1 VPKAASVSRVP
12 ARHNLNQDLNR
23 CLKQYATAALGAAG
37 VSTLAMAQA
46 PTTTNIVYTPANIAL
61 TEPNPGTV
69 VPIDFNHDGVPDI
82 TISATGFSIAYS
94 GHGGRANGSIF
105 EAPAPGNLAIG
116 GHALAQ
122 GVPLS
127 QGGAFRSTKQ
137 KMAWGNFRFLL
148 STSNPIDSSGGPFKD
163 VSNKYLGVKFKVNG
177 QFHFGWIRVSIT
189 THPSFVS
196 GTITGYAFN
205 SIANVPIFAG
215 QLRPAGSEQ
224 AAIQNVPP
232 GSLGMLAAGAQ
243 AIPYWKK

>member
-1 VPKAASVSRVP
+1 VPEAASVSQAS
-12 ARHNLNQDLNR
+12 ARRNQNQDLNR

-46 PTTTNIVYTPANIAL
+46 PNTNIVFTPANIAL

-94 GHGGRANGSIF
+94 GHGGAANGSIF
-105 EAPAPGNLAIG
+105 EAPSPGNLAIG

-137 KMAWGNFRFLL
+137 QMAWGKFRFLL
-148 STSNPIDSSGGPFKD
+148 STSNPISSSGGPFKD

-177 QFHFGWIRVSIT
+177 KFHFGWIRVSIT
-189 THPSFVS
+189 THPGSVS

-215 QLRPAGSEQ
+215 QLHPAGSGQ
-224 AAIQNVPP
+224 AAIQNVPA

-243 AIPYWKK
+243 AIPYWKR